1 MCKSVQN
8 TLDPPSTLLSFRKG
22 VGMTKTILVADDNP
36 SIRKALCEIFKA
48 EGDYE
53 LCAEAKMV
61 RMLSI

>member
-1 MCKSVQN
+1 
-8 TLDPPSTLLSFRKG
+8 
-22 VGMTKTILVADDNP
+22 MTKTILVADDNP